1 MSSIK
6 FQSVANNHKKFING
20 ENAIWT
26 DAKVRQV
33 AGAPFNWITPDEAEA
48 IVATEGDIVASW
60 YDWQHTQDPVILGQ
74 NMVPTPE
81 DWDVLHTNAIQV
93 DAPAS

>member
-1 MSSIK
+1 MASVK
-6 FQSVANNHKKFING
+6 FQSVANNHKNFNNG
-20 ENAIWT
+20 LNTVWT

-33 AGAPFNWITPDEAEA
+33 SAIPFSWITPDEAEG
-48 IVATEGDIVASW
+48 IIATDGDIVASW

-81 DWDVLHTNAIQV
+81 DWNQLNTMSAE
-93 DAPAS
+93 APTT

>member
-1 MSSIK
+1 MSSTK
-6 FQSVANNHKKFING
+6 FQSVANNHKNYNNG
-20 ENAIWT
+20 LNTIWT

-33 AGAPFNWITPDEAEA
+33 AAAPFNWITADEAEA
-48 IVATEGDIVASW
+48 IVATDGDVVGSW

-81 DWDVLHTNAIQV
+81 DWGGLNLMSSE
-93 DAPAS
+93 APPTT

>member
-1 MSSIK
+1 MTSVK
-6 FQSVANNHKKFING
+6 FQSVANNHKNYEAG
-20 ENAIWT
+20 LNTVWT

-33 AGAPFNWITPDEAEA
+33 AGSPFNWITADEAEG
-48 IVATEGDIVASW
+48 IVATGGDIVASW

-81 DWDVLHTNAIQV
+81 DWNQLNMMSTEV
-93 DAPAS
+93 PS